1 MVGILAAKTCFQP
14 SSEASSSGAR
24 SLSSVLKSLASVP
37 PHPSLAEVPPWS
49 SSSQSCRVRQTGRF
63 DPSPAWRRTFP
74 PCPLSQ
80 GQGLFLLKQPRE
92 SQPSSYL
99 ALLVPKAFE
108 FRGPRLAAP
117 RSVAGSIPASTFAL
131 TRRRLRVSSLKVLG
145 ASDRLRSVPGRL
157 PGGQDAQKPVQGV
170 PAEEVFGSQHE
181 QRW

>member
-80 GQGLFLLKQPRE
+80 GQGLFLLK
-92 SQPSSYL
+92 
-99 ALLVPKAFE
+99 
-108 FRGPRLAAP
+108 
-117 RSVAGSIPASTFAL
+117 
-131 TRRRLRVSSLKVLG
+131 
-145 ASDRLRSVPGRL
+145 
-157 PGGQDAQKPVQGV
+157 
-170 PAEEVFGSQHE
+170 
-181 QRW
+181 